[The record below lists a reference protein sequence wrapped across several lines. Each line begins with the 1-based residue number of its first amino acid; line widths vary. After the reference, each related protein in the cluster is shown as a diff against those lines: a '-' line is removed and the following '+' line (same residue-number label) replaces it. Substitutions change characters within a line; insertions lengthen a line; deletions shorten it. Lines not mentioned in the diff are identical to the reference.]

1 MAVNSSSRSSSS
13 NSSSRGSTSRNASGG
28 VTRTNYNSGG
38 STKSTSGAG
47 KSSKSPSASKTPG
60 KAPAKQGFFSKMFG
74 SSFDRKPAGKT
85 SSKQAARNPTKTAK
99 APAKTAAPGAKKAKA
114 AASPKKATATAP
126 TAKPTATTKKT
137 GVRNTNLQSVVK
149 SVNIQRFSAKGKTT
163 FCNQA
168 VHAIASKLGY
178 KGFGGL
184 VANQMI
190 SKMGTPGSGFR
201 KVSAQDAI
209 NAAKQGKL
217 VVAGKTNNT
226 PRAGRP
232 DGKAPGHVAVV
243 TGEFSPGVPGIAQA
257 GRKTFGWGSVNQ
269 GFGKTAPSYFVK
281 D

>member
-13 NSSSRGSTSRNASGG
+13 NSSSRNTSRNASGG

-38 STKSTSGAG
+38 STKSTSGG
-47 KSSKSPSASKTPG
+47 KASKSPTSAKKPAGGGFFSKLFGSGFDRT
-60 KAPAKQGFFSKMFG
+60 PAKQGSK
-74 SSFDRKPAGKT
+74 S
-85 SSKQAARNPTKTAK
+85 QAK
-99 APAKTAAPGAKKAKA
+99 AGAPGAKKAKNATSAKKATGA
-114 AASPKKATATAP
+114 APPKKAGATTA
-126 TAKPTATTKKT
+126 AKPASATTKKT
-137 GVRNTNLQSVVK
+137 GVRNTNLQNVVK
-149 SVNIQRFSAKGKTT
+149 SVNIQRFAAKGKTT

-190 SKMGTPGSGFR
+190 SKMASPGSGFR
-201 KVSAQDAI
+201 KVSAQEAI

-217 VVAGKTNNT
+217 VVAGRTNNT

-243 TGEFSPGVPGIAQA
+243 TGEYAPGVPGIAQA

-269 GFGKTAPSYFVK
+269 GFGKTPPSYFVR

>member
-47 KSSKSPSASKTPG
+47 KSSKSPSAG
-60 KAPAKQGFFSKMFG
+60 KAPSKSPAKGGFFSKMFG
-74 SSFDRKPAGKT
+74 SSFDRKTASKTGAKPASKAAKT
-85 SSKQAARNPTKTAK
+85 
-99 APAKTAAPGAKKAKA
+99 PAKTAAPGAKKTKA
-114 AASPKKATATAP
+114 ATSPKKATATTP
-126 TAKPTATTKKT
+126 TAKPAATTKKT